1 MIRTLRRVKAHRCI
15 TPEAYKYYFP
25 GNQVSEIWA
34 LLEEKYGP
42 VRRDEIF
49 HVMEIRSSAFIFRA
63 LFKGNPIT
71 VIRKR
76 RCLDDDVRNLHEVI
90 GFDHDRL

>member
-1 MIRTLRRVKAHRCI
+1 MSEPLRRIKAYSCI
-15 TPEAYKYYFP
+15 GPDTDKYYLP
-25 GNQVSEIWA
+25 DDEVAAIWG
-34 LLEEKYGP
+34 LLERKYGA

-49 HVMEIRSSAFIFRA
+49 RLMEIRSSAFIFRA

-76 RCLDDDVRNLHEVI
+76 RCRDEDVADFHEMI
-90 GFDHDRL
+90 GFKSDER

>member
-1 MIRTLRRVKAHRCI
+1 MIQTLRRVKAHRCI
-15 TPEAYKYYFP
+15 TPVAYKYYFL
-25 GNQVSEIWA
+25 GEQVSDVWT

-42 VRRDEIF
+42 VRRDDNF

-63 LFKGNPIT
+63 LFNGNPIT

-76 RCLDDDVRNLHEVI
+76 RCLNADVRSLHQTI
-90 GFDHDRL
+90 GFDHGRI